1 MPVSLHR
8 IALAAALLAPVTHS
22 ALAQGQA
29 RARALHDS
37 ITVTT
42 LTFPGAEHVSPDDLR
57 RLLFTRGS
65 NCRLP
70 FLIPLCKVSPS
81 QLFTD
86 RRRTTSAALGDDIL
100 KLRVYFWRRG
110 YREAQIDTVLMPEP
124 RGMAVAFHV
133 VEGPP
138 TNLSALIVQQRAPVL
153 SEYELAS
160 LVELKEGGPFDLV
173 ALDSTLA
180 HLKATIWNKGY
191 ADVRIDTAA
200 PPPDASH
207 VVPLRITIDPRWLT
221 RVGRVE
227 FEGNRYLSDETL
239 QRGILLQPGTLY
251 THDAVLESQKRLFA
265 SPAIA
270 RAMVVT
276 PPAGDSLKIVTVAI
290 AESPQRQ
297 ASVTLGFNTVDYGQ
311 AAVEVRHNSLGQGRW
326 LSLRGAVGNLLASQ
340 LDGRSFF
347 QHALVRDAAD
357 TAGYLQPTWQ
367 AGFTLRQPWLFGARS
382 GAELSA
388 FAGRRALPNVVID
401 EDRGATLGL
410 VHELA
415 PRTPIGI
422 TYRLE
427 LTRVRASAVYF
438 CAGYGVCDGAT
449 RDALMRT
456 QRLAPVLVSAWVD
469 RADDLESPMRGYT
482 AVIDA
487 EHASAATGSS
497 FRHNRIAADAAYY
510 YPLGE
515 RRVVDGAEQFPKV
528 LAFHGRAGWV
538 RPMADDRTA
547 LGVPGDGA
555 GILHPRTL
563 FYAGGMQSVRGFAE
577 NELGPTVLQAR
588 RESLIGAGCTDA
600 TIASGQCDP
609 SNVPSNELFPRPIGG
624 STAVEGSV
632 ELRMPLA
639 RALGAV
645 FFLDAARVG
654 TAGLSSIGH
663 ARGAITPG
671 GGFRYRSPLG
681 VLRLD
686 LGLRP
691 MGEQQLPVVAA
702 VADDHGGRIVTLQRE
717 KRYSPLDPSPG
728 FFHSIGRRLV
738 VHFATGQSF

>member
-22 ALAQGQA
+22 ALAEGQA

-160 LVELKEGGPFDLV
+160 LVELRDGGPCDFV

-290 AESPQRQ
+290 AESPQRHACARARRVVLRGLRRLRWSHRRCADALS
-297 ASVTLGFNTVDYGQ
+297 ASRSRCRERMGGPRRRSRVAHARIHRGDRCRACIRGDRLELPTQSHRG
-311 AAVEVRHNSLGQGRW
+311 GRGVL
-326 LSLRGAVGNLLASQ
+326 LSARRTPRGGRRGAVSQ
-340 LDGRSFF
+340 
-347 QHALVRDAAD
+347 
-357 TAGYLQPTWQ
+357 
-367 AGFTLRQPWLFGARS
+367 
-382 GAELSA
+382 
-388 FAGRRALPNVVID
+388 
-401 EDRGATLGL
+401 
-410 VHELA
+410 
-415 PRTPIGI
+415 
-422 TYRLE
+422 
-427 LTRVRASAVYF
+427 
-438 CAGYGVCDGAT
+438 
-449 RDALMRT
+449 
-456 QRLAPVLVSAWVD
+456 
-469 RADDLESPMRGYT
+469 
-482 AVIDA
+482 
-487 EHASAATGSS
+487 
-497 FRHNRIAADAAYY
+497 
-510 YPLGE
+510 
-515 RRVVDGAEQFPKV
+515 
-528 LAFHGRAGWV
+528 
-538 RPMADDRTA
+538 
-547 LGVPGDGA
+547 GA
-555 GILHPRTL
+555 GVSRT
-563 FYAGGMQSVRGFAE
+563 
-577 NELGPTVLQAR
+577 
-588 RESLIGAGCTDA
+588 
-600 TIASGQCDP
+600 
-609 SNVPSNELFPRPIGG
+609 
-624 STAVEGSV
+624 
-632 ELRMPLA
+632 
-639 RALGAV
+639 
-645 FFLDAARVG
+645 
-654 TAGLSSIGH
+654 
-663 ARGAITPG
+663 
-671 GGFRYRSPLG
+671 
-681 VLRLD
+681 
-686 LGLRP
+686 
-691 MGEQQLPVVAA
+691 
-702 VADDHGGRIVTLQRE
+702 
-717 KRYSPLDPSPG
+717 
-728 FFHSIGRRLV
+728 RRLG
-738 VHFATGQSF
+738 TPNGG

>member
-1 MPVSLHR
+1 MPVLLHR
-8 IALAAALLAPVTHS
+8 IALAATVF
-22 ALAQGQA
+22 ALATHLAHAQGPAKA
-29 RARALHDS
+29 RAPHDS

-42 LTFPGAEHVSPDDLR
+42 LTFPGVEHVSPDDLR
-57 RLLFTRGS
+57 RLLYTRGS
-65 NCRLP
+65 TCRLP

-100 KLRVYFWRRG
+100 KLRVHFWRRG
-110 YREAQIDTVLMPEP
+110 YREAQIDTVLTPEP

-133 VEGPP
+133 VEGPM
-138 TNLSALIVQQRAPVL
+138 TTISTLTVQQRTPVL
-153 SEYELAS
+153 SEHEVTS
-160 LVELKEGGPFDLV
+160 LVELKEGGPFDLI

-207 VVPLRITIDPRWLT
+207 LVPLRIDIDPRWLT
-221 RVGRVE
+221 RVARVE
-227 FEGNRYLSDETL
+227 FEGNRYLSDATL
-239 QRGILLQPGTLY
+239 QRGILLHPGTLY

-270 RAMVVT
+270 RALVIT
-276 PPAGDSLKIVTVAI
+276 PPAGDSLKVVTVAV
-290 AESPQRQ
+290 AETPARQ
-297 ASVTLGFNTVDYGQ
+297 ASVTVGFNTIDYGQ
-311 AAVEVRHNSLGQGRW
+311 AAMEVRHNALGQGRW
-326 LSLRGAVGNLLASQ
+326 LSLRGAVANLLASQ
-340 LDGRSFF
+340 LDGRSLF
-347 QHALVRDAAD
+347 QHALVRDASD
-357 TAGYLQPTWQ
+357 SAGYLQPTWQ
-367 AGFTLRQPWLFGARS
+367 AGLTLRQPWILGARS
-382 GAELSA
+382 GAEVTA
-388 FAGRRALPNVVID
+388 FAGRRSLPNVVID
-401 EDRGATLGL
+401 EDRGATLGF
-410 VHELA
+410 VYELA

-427 LTRVRASAVYF
+427 STRVRASAVYF

-449 RDALMRT
+449 RDALTRS

-487 EHASAATGSS
+487 EHASTATGSS
-497 FRHNRIAADAAYY
+497 FQHNRIAADAAYY

-538 RPMADDRTA
+538 RPIAADRA
-547 LGVPGDGA
+547 SLGVPGDGA

-588 RESLIGAGCTDA
+588 HESLIGAGCTDA

-609 SNVPSNELFPRPIGG
+609 SNIPSNELFPRPIGG
-624 STAVEGSV
+624 STVLEGSV

-645 FFLDAARVG
+645 LFLDAARVG
-654 TAGLSSIGH
+654 TSGLSSIGH
-663 ARGAITPG
+663 ARGAVTPG

-686 LGLRP
+686 VGLRP
-691 MGEQQLPVVAA
+691 VGAQQLPVVAA
-702 VADDHGGRIVTLQRE
+702 VMDGLGERIVTLQQE
-717 KRYSPLDPSPG
+717 KRYSPLEPSPG
-728 FFHSIGRRLV
+728 LFHSIGRRLV